1 MLVRHGA
8 VRRLVQA
15 AAITVLV
22 AVFALPFAAV
32 LLGSLASSWSGP
44 LPSGVTIGNFVA
56 VVGESATLGAVRAS
70 LVTAAV
76 ATVVAIA
83 LATSAA
89 LGARALPRLRPV
101 VDAAFLLPV
110 AVPSVA
116 IGLAV
121 LIAFSSGPVPVNGT
135 VWIVLVA
142 HVVLVSAAAHQP
154 ISAAVAR
161 LDRRYEECACALG
174 ASGPRVLLTV
184 VLPQLR
190 PALVAAAAL
199 CTALSMGELTAV
211 MMVAPPTWRT
221 LPLQVFS
228 VSSRGI
234 HLYQGAALA
243 VLLMGITLVVLLGL
257 GRLARRAS
265 SVP

>member
-1 MLVRHGA
+1 MLVRSAA
-8 VRRLVQA
+8 VRRTVQA
-15 AAITVLV
+15 IAIALLL
-22 AVFALPFAAV
+22 AVFALPFGAV
-32 LLGSLASSWSGP
+32 LLGSLASSWSGA
-44 LPSGVTIGNFVA
+44 LPSGITLGNFVA
-56 VVGESATLGAVRAS
+56 VFGESGTLGAVGAS
-70 LVTAAV
+70 LATAVV

-89 LGARALPRLRPV
+89 LGARALPQLRRV

-116 IGLAV
+116 IGLAI
-121 LIAFSSGPVPVNGT
+121 LIAFSTGPVPLNGT

-142 HVVLVSAAAHQP
+142 HVVLVSAIAHQP
-154 ISAAVAR
+154 IAAAVAR
-161 LDRRYEECACALG
+161 LDRRYEESAAALG
-174 ASGPRVLLTV
+174 ASGIRVLVTV

-190 PALVAAAAL
+190 PALIAAAAL

-228 VSSRGI
+228 MTSRGI
-234 HLYQGAALA
+234 HLYEGAALA
-243 VLLMGITLVVLLGL
+243 VVLMGITLVVLLGL
-257 GRLARRAS
+257 GRLARRAA
-265 SVP
+265 

>member
-1 MLVRHGA
+1 MLVRS
-8 VRRLVQA
+8 RSLRLTVQA
-15 AAITVLV
+15 VAIAVLL
-22 AVFALPFAAV
+22 AVFALPFGAV
-32 LLGSLASSWSGP
+32 LLGSVASSWSGP
-44 LPSGVTIGNFVA
+44 LPSGLTLGNFVDVFHESGTLAA
-56 VVGESATLGAVRAS
+56 VGAS

-76 ATVVAIA
+76 STVIAIG

-89 LGARALPRLRPV
+89 LGARSLPRLRPV
-101 VDAAFLLPV
+101 VDAVFLLPV

-121 LIAFSSGPVPVNGT
+121 LIAFSSGPVPLNGT

-142 HVVLVSAAAHQP
+142 HVVLVSAIAHQP
-154 ISAAVAR
+154 IAAAVTR
-161 LDRRYEECACALG
+161 LDRRYEESAAALG
-174 ASGPRVLLTV
+174 AAPLRILATV

-190 PALVAAAAL
+190 PAILAAAAL

-228 VSSRGI
+228 LTSRGI
-234 HLYQGAALA
+234 HLYEGAALA
-243 VLLMGITLVVLLGL
+243 VVLMGITLVVLLGL
-257 GRLARRAS
+257 GRAARR
-265 SVP
+265 P

>member
-1 MLVRHGA
+1 MLVRNVA
-8 VRRLVQA
+8 LRRTVQA
-15 AAITVLV
+15 VAIAVLLV
-22 AVFALPFAAV
+22 LFALPFVAV
-32 LLGSLASSWSGP
+32 LLGSVASSWSGP
-44 LPSGVTIGNFVA
+44 VPSGLTLGNFLAVA
-56 VVGESATLGAVRAS
+56 GESGTLGAAGAS

-76 ATVVAIA
+76 ATVVAIV

-89 LGARALPRLRPV
+89 LGARSAPRLRTV

-116 IGLAV
+116 IGLAI
-121 LIAFSSGPVPVNGT
+121 LIAFSSGPVPLNGT

-142 HVVLVSAAAHQP
+142 HVVLVSAIAHQP

-161 LDRRYEECACALG
+161 LDRRYEESAAALG
-174 ASGPRVLLTV
+174 ASPARILLTV

-190 PALVAAAAL
+190 PALIAAAAL

-221 LPLQVFS
+221 LPLEVFS
-228 VSSRGI
+228 MTSRGI
-234 HLYQGAALA
+234 HLYEGAALA
-243 VLLMGITLVVLLGL
+243 VVLMGITLVALLGL
-257 GRLARRAS
+257 GRLARPR
-265 SVP
+265 